1 MSRTGRLAGKV
12 ALVTGGSRG
21 LGRGIAEGFAAE
33 GAKLV
38 VNYLKDES
46 AATAVVETIRK
57 NGSDAIM
64 VRANIG
70 EVEDVIRMID
80 TAVNKFGTIDV
91 LVNNAGMLNSSRL
104 ADMSVETWDEMIK
117 VHLRGMFLCTRF
129 AIPHM
134 LNQKSGKIIN
144 MSGTFGVSG
153 GAEFTHMSAA
163 KAGMI
168 GFTRALAR
176 EVGHDGI
183 NVNCIAP
190 AIIRTDLYNFMPDDV
205 RDSIVGAYPL
215 GRVGEVRDVV
225 ATALFLA
232 TEDGGYFT
240 GQTLCPAGGDVMV

>member
-1 MSRTGRLAGKV
+1 MSGTGRLAGKV
-12 ALVTGGSRG
+12 ALVTGGGRG

-33 GAKLV
+33 GAKIV
-38 VNYLKDES
+38 VNYIKDEKS
-46 AATAVVETIRK
+46 ANAVVEAAK
-57 NGSDAIM
+57 KGGADAIA
-64 VRANIG
+64 VQADIG
-70 EVEDVIRMID
+70 EVDDVKQMVE
-80 TAVNKFGTIDV
+80 TAVKKFRTIDI
-91 LVNNAGMLNSSRL
+91 LVNNAGMLNSFKL
-104 ADMSVETWDEMIK
+104 ADMSVETWDTMIK

-129 AIPHM
+129 VIPYM
-134 LNQKSGKIIN
+134 LKQKSGKVIN
-144 MSGTFGVSG
+144 MSGTFGVTG

-205 RDSIVGAYPL
+205 RNSIVGAYPL
-215 GRVGEVRDVV
+215 GRVGEVEDVV

-232 TEDGGYFT
+232 TKDGDYFT

>member
-1 MSRTGRLAGKV
+1 MSTTGRLAGKV

-21 LGRGIAEGFAAE
+21 LGRGIAQGFAAE
-33 GAKLV
+33 GAKVV
-38 VNYLKDES
+38 VNYLKDEN
-46 AATAVVETIRK
+46 AANAVVAAIKK
-57 NGSDAIM
+57 NGGTAIV
-64 VRANIG
+64 VRADIG
-70 EVEDVIRMID
+70 EVEDVTRMVG
-80 TAVNKFGTIDV
+80 TAVEQFGTIDV
-91 LVNNAGMLNSSRL
+91 LVNNAGMLNSAKL
-104 ADMSVETWDEMIK
+104 ADMSVETWDGMIK

-129 AIPHM
+129 VIPHM
-134 LNQKSGKIIN
+134 LKQKSGKIIN

-183 NVNCIAP
+183 NVNAIAP

-215 GRVGEVRDVV
+215 GRVGEVEDVV

-232 TEDGGYFT
+232 TKDGDFFT